1 MAKSPLI
8 LLHGALGAQS
18 QFTPWLPLL
27 EPHFELH
34 LLEFEGHG
42 GQPFADR
49 PFAIAHFAENLEA
62 YIAQHGLER
71 PNIFGYSMGG
81 YVALWLSLRRPELIG
96 KLFTF
101 ATKLDWNPAGAAK
114 EVKMLDIAT
123 ILDKVPKFAT
133 MLEARHHG
141 NDWKEHLAR
150 TAAMMLAMGNEPPL
164 TAEDFSKL
172 TIPVRMGIGDRD
184 TMVTLEETIAAYR
197 AIPGAELFVM
207 PNAPHPIEKLDAG
220 RMAGVIREYFG

>member
-18 QFTPWLPLL
+18 QFAPWLPLL
-27 EPHFELH
+27 EPHFEVH

-42 GQPFADR
+42 RQPFADR
-49 PFAIAHFAENLEA
+49 PFAIAHFAENLEQF
-62 YIAQHGLER
+62 IVQKGLDR

-114 EVKMLDIAT
+114 EVKMLDIPT

-141 NDWKEHLAR
+141 NEWKEHLSR
-150 TAAMMLAMGNEPPL
+150 TAAMMLAMGHEPPL
-164 TAEDFSKL
+164 TAEDFTKVS
-172 TIPVRMGIGDRD
+172 IPVRMGIGDRD

-207 PNAPHPIEKLDAG
+207 PNGPHPIEKLDAG
-220 RMAGVIREYFG
+220 RMAAGIREYFG